1 MLHALL
7 KLPTHTACLMEAE
20 LRCGHDD
27 ENERLYLDQKAL
39 EREQEVRPTEL

>member
-1 MLHALL
+1 MLHASL
-7 KLPTHTACLMEAE
+7 KLPTHASCLMEAE
-20 LRCGHDD
+20 LRHGPDY